1 MNIKDFNN
9 REDVQLYRFKNG
21 YKRTASN
28 NDCKFL
34 FSERCYHYK
43 NQLLNGEKIFDLC
56 THISVLEAMKCLF
69 YKTNETEN
77 FKDGIVISNFRNKK
91 EYGEFN
97 IIIFN
102 DKVSIEVNN
111 LIVEKEFNGFMG
123 FKVYSSDFLS
133 INHDL
138 EISIISRLKDCGLLN
153 K

>member
-1 MNIKDFNN
+1 MNIQKFSN
-9 REDVQLYRFKNG
+9 REDIQLYKFKNG
-21 YKRTASN
+21 YKRTISN

-43 NQLLNGEKIFDLC
+43 HQLLNGEKIFDLC
-56 THISVLEAMKCLF
+56 TYISILDARKCPF

-91 EYGEFN
+91 EYGELD

-102 DKVSIEVNN
+102 DKTSIEVNK
-111 LIVEKEFNGFMG
+111 LIIEKEFNGFMG

-133 INHDL
+133 INYDL

-153 K
+153 I